1 MEDPIPSVP
10 IRAIAKGRKEIHSL
24 ILKNMSNEENKKNE
38 AEDYSKFFEK
48 EEKEKKK
55 VEVPE
60 KRKRFSFEGLV
71 GSLKSFWTETDKKT
85 KIELVVFLVV
95 ITITVALLVFY
106 FLRPVPSEVLPP
118 PLPAEY

>member
-1 MEDPIPSVP
+1 
-10 IRAIAKGRKEIHSL
+10 
-24 ILKNMSNEENKKNE
+24 MSNEEDKKMKWRIT
-38 AEDYSKFFEK
+38 ASFLKK
-48 EEKEKKK
+48 KEKEKKK

-71 GSLKSFWTETDKKT
+71 GSLKSFRTETDKKT